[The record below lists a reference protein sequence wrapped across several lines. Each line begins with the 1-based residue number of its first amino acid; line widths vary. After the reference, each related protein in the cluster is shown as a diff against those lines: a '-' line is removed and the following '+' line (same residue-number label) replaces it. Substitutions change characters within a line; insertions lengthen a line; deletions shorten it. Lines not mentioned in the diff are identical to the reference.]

1 MRKIKN
7 KIYIESKF
15 IGVQLGMIVTNEGLL
30 LIDCPMKVDEAK
42 EWLNVAAE
50 YGKPRYLALLDAH
63 PDRVMGARSIDI
75 PLIAQDR
82 TLESIR
88 ELSDTYK
95 GGLHPIGA
103 EADRLKRVTG
113 VQRAAP
119 EISFSNQMN
128 IHLGKSEIQFLHRPG
143 PRPGSAWIL
152 LLDKKV
158 AFIGDAVA
166 VDEPPYLGAANLQR
180 WMDGLD
186 ELRGSTMEAY
196 TLVTSQGG
204 PIRRENINDMAR
216 FLRKVEHRLEKVVAE
231 GLDEEQVGQ
240 LAADLMD
247 DFKVSHSRRDQALLR
262 LQTGLL
268 DLVSGSKETEAFY
281 QAT

>member
-1 MRKIKN
+1 MRKIKT
-7 KIYIESKF
+7 KVYIESKF
-15 IGVQLGMIVTNEGLL
+15 VGVQLGLVVTNEGLL
-30 LIDCPMKVDEAK
+30 LIDCPLKVDDAK
-42 EWLNVAAE
+42 EWLSFAAE
-50 YGKPRYLALLDAH
+50 YGTPRYVALLDAH

-82 TLESIR
+82 ALETIR
-88 ELSDTYK
+88 ELSDTFK

-128 IHLGKSEIQFLHRPG
+128 IHLGKSEVQFLHRPG
-143 PRPGSAWIL
+143 PRPGSAWVL
-152 LLDKKV
+152 VLDKKV

-166 VDEPPYLGAANLQR
+166 LDEPPYLGTANLQH

-186 ELRGSTMEAY
+186 ELRGATMEAY

-204 PIRRENINDMAR
+204 PIRREDINAMAR
-216 FLRKVEHRLEKVVAE
+216 FIRKVEHRLEKVGA
-231 GLDEEQVGQ
+231 GGMDEKQVGAF
-240 LAADLMD
+240 AADLIG
-247 DFKVSHSRRDQALLR
+247 DFKVTNARRDQALLR
-262 LQTGLL
+262 LQAGLL
-268 DLVSGSKETEAFY
+268 DLASAS
-281 QAT
+281 